1 MCYVFVRDFEWS
13 LIMSRREPLLFLTQR
28 LPYPPDKGD
37 KLRSFAVLRSLAEI
51 RDIHLGC
58 FIDDRDDWRHLETV
72 KAYCADLCCI
82 GLDKRWAKLRS
93 LRGFAAGTSLSEPYF
108 HDADLA
114 RWVGGV
120 LRDVRPAAA
129 FLYSSVMGQYLPL
142 FAGSLSPGARPPRVV
157 MDFVDVDS
165 DKWSQY
171 SKARPWPMSWVYA
184 RESRRLLAYDRAVA
198 AGVDAGVFV
207 SPAEADLFR
216 RLAPE
221 VADKVHAISN
231 GIDLDYFTADPGV
244 PNPFPPDS
252 RPVVF
257 TGAMDYWPNIDA
269 ATWFAEAM
277 LPAVQAIIPK
287 AVFYVVGANPTPA
300 VIKLGERA
308 GVTVTGRVPDIRP
321 YLTHAE
327 VAVAPLRVARGI
339 QNKVLEGMA
348 MGKIVVATSQGLEG
362 LTAVPGCDLLVADAP
377 QDFIGATIR
386 ALTDGTSVGGSLA
399 PIGAAAQRRA
409 AADYRWD
416 DKLTAFRRLLE
427 GSAEPAFAGP

>member
-1 MCYVFVRDFEWS
+1 
-13 LIMSRREPLLFLTQR
+13 MSRRKSLLFLTQR
-28 LPYPPDKGD
+28 LPYPPNKGD
-37 KLRSFAVLRSLAEI
+37 KLRSFAVLRSLAENW
-51 RDIHLGC
+51 DVHLGC
-58 FIDDRDDWRHLETV
+58 FIDDRDDWRHRETV
-72 KAYCADLCCI
+72 KAYCADLCCV

-129 FLYSSVMGQYLPL
+129 FLYSSVMAQYLPP
-142 FAGSLSPGARPPRVV
+142 FAGGPSPGGRPPRVV

-171 SKARPWPMSWVYA
+171 SRAQAWPMSWIYA
-184 RESRRLLAYDRAVA
+184 RESRRLLTYDRAVA
-198 AGVDAGVFV
+198 ARVDAGVFV
-207 SPAEADLFR
+207 SSAEADLFR

-231 GIDLDYFTADPGV
+231 GIDLDYFTADPSA

-252 RPVVF
+252 RPIVF

-269 ATWFAEAM
+269 VTWFAESM

-287 AVFYVVGANPTPA
+287 AVFYVVGVNPTPT
-300 VIKLGERA
+300 VVKLGERP

-348 MGKIVVATSQGLEG
+348 MAKIVVATPQGLEG
-362 LTAVPGCDLLVADAP
+362 LTAVPGRDLLTAETP
-377 QDFIGATIR
+377 HDFIRATIR
-386 ALTDGTSVGGSLA
+386 ALTDGTLAGGTLARVGD
-399 PIGAAAQRRA
+399 AARRRVE
-409 AADYRWD
+409 ADYRWD
-416 DKLTAFRRLLE
+416 DKLTAYRALL
-427 GSAEPAFAGP
+427 AAP